1 MPTNEEIEKLK
12 QILKEKFES
21 YEAYE
26 FDTDWEGLATYIHRL
41 LRIERLRGARDELYS
56 WSGLAE
62 YNAVL
67 ERLKEL
73 NRQLEEAE
81 REKDN

>member
-1 MPTNEEIEKLK
+1 MPTNEDIEKLEIALRSL
-12 QILKEKFES
+12 QGS
-21 YEAYE
+21 
-26 FDTDWEGLATYIHRL
+26 GLEEVVRYVSRL
-41 LRIERLRGARDELYS
+41 IRIERLRGARDELYS

-81 REKDN
+81 REA